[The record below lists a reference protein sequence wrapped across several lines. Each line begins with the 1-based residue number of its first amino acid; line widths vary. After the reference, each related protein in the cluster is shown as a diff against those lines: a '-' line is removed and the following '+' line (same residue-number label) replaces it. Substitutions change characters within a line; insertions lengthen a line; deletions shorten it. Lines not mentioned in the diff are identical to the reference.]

1 MTRTRHKEWRTANN
15 RNIWCCTA
23 GGSCIVRTA
32 VNIATQQPS
41 IYQVAS
47 NRLFHFPAGSYLNTY
62 NYVISGAKRYISFL
76 KLVGL
81 KLDYYISVLYSK
93 SVLTGF
99 YGNATMAN
107 DSFLLSNPSCTRY
120 TE

>member
-93 SVLTGF
+93 SVLTGILRKRDN
-99 YGNATMAN
+99 GQ
-107 DSFLLSNPSCTRY
+107 
-120 TE
+120 

>member
-1 MTRTRHKEWRTANN
+1 MVLYSRWQLYSTN
-15 RNIWCCTA
+15 R
-23 GGSCIVRTA
+23 RL

-93 SVLTGF
+93 SVLTGILRKRDN
-99 YGNATMAN
+99 GQ
-107 DSFLLSNPSCTRY
+107 
-120 TE
+120 